1 VSTPARYGAT
11 LSLAAIEAL
20 CERLG
25 LPAPVPLGGEGPPRA
40 GGPADVEDPEG
51 ELAGLVRLAGGDDV
65 PGELVTALSVL
76 ADPQFLITALRQDDA
91 PAMTT
96 SVAVGDGVAAEL
108 RPVGARRQRL
118 ELVPASG
125 ALARATA
132 FCGLRER
139 PIPAVPPLTLEP
151 ARLVAAGDRV
161 AGGDTDGA
169 AEILAVGGGDERA
182 RGALLRALVSRR
194 AGCEVSVLD
203 RRRPDQVQATVTAWL
218 DAGDAGLWRI
228 PPVTPA
234 AETVEVRPVTVAELV
249 GEMVDGMP
257 ELGGTP

>member
-51 ELAGLVRLAGGDDV
+51 ELAGLVRLAGGDDM

-96 SVAVGDGVAAEL
+96 SVAVGDGVAA
-108 RPVGARRQRL
+108 
-118 ELVPASG
+118 
-125 ALARATA
+125 
-132 FCGLRER
+132 
-139 PIPAVPPLTLEP
+139 
-151 ARLVAAGDRV
+151 D
-161 AGGDTDGA
+161 
-169 AEILAVGGGDERA
+169 GDERA

-194 AGCEVSVLD
+194 ASCEVSVLD

>member
-1 VSTPARYGAT
+1 MSTSVRYGAI
-11 LSLAAIEAL
+11 LSLAAIGAL

-25 LPAPVPLGGEGPPRA
+25 LPAPVPLGAQGPPRA
-40 GGPADVEDPEG
+40 GGPADIEDPEG
-51 ELAGLVRLAGGDDV
+51 ELAGLAGGGDV

-76 ADPQFLITALRQDDA
+76 ADPRFLITALRQDDA

-132 FCGLRER
+132 FCGLDER
-139 PIPAVPPLTLEP
+139 PVPPVPPVTIEP

-161 AGGDTDGA
+161 AAGDTDGA
-169 AEILAVGGGDERA
+169 AEILAAGGGDERA
-182 RGALLRALVSRR
+182 RDALLRALVSRR

-203 RRRPDQVQATVTAWL
+203 RRRPEQVQATVTAWL

-234 AETVEVRPVTVAELV
+234 AETVEVRPVTMAELV
-249 GEMVDGMP
+249 GEMVDGIP